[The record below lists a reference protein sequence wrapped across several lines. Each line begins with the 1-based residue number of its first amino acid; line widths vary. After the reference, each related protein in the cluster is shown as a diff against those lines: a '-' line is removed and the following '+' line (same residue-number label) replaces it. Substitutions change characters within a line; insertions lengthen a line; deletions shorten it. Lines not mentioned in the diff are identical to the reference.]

1 MALSRKSLKAFG
13 LSDDQI
19 DSVVEM
25 HAETVDG
32 LKAQISELKE
42 TAAKLEVVTKE
53 RDELK
58 AAAEKSGDADKKY
71 GDLKAEFDKYKKEIE
86 DGQTRAK
93 IETAYK
99 SLLKS
104 ANIADKYI
112 GKIIKVTDLS
122 KAKLDKD
129 GNLEGADDLKKKA
142 AEDWSEFVSKEGAE
156 GARTPTPPENNG
168 GGNPGGQSK
177 AAQIAAKYYSNLY
190 GNKETE

>member
-58 AAAEKSGDADKKY
+58 ATAEKSGDADKKY

-112 GKIIKVTDLS
+112 
-122 KAKLDKD
+122 
-129 GNLEGADDLKKKA
+129 
-142 AEDWSEFVSKEGAE
+142 
-156 GARTPTPPENNG
+156 R
-168 GGNPGGQSK
+168 GQSRN
-177 AAQIAAKYYSNLY
+177 QQRTY
-190 GNKETE
+190 GKKENSEHGGLLHPHTRKTL